1 MYNRAMQIPS
11 MRKMGAGLGSF
22 VLGRNVATV
31 EDRNYRNLL
40 LSGAWFGP
48 IEGGIFTYLSVFL
61 ARLGAT
67 PSVISLMTSLP
78 SLIGIVT
85 FLPGGAYIERQS
97 NLVRVLVRA
106 VFLSRI
112 VYPVIAL
119 APLFV
124 PTAYLP
130 IVIVLLWTLASL
142 PSAIHIPAF
151 AAIMQKAIPT
161 QRRAKFNGTRWGLMA
176 FISGL
181 MIALFGFML
190 DRSAFPLG
198 YQIVFMI
205 SFGAAMMNM
214 YYFSKVEVPPFVRD
228 PDKEQPHQGATTG
241 ESAALPR
248 LVRLRHFLRAFTA
261 HPAFVRYNAASFAF
275 RLTLT
280 MPAGLFSVYW
290 VTTLNA
296 SDTWIGLRGTS
307 GYAALVLGYWF
318 WGRMASRIGHRGLL
332 LICGAGVAFYPALT
346 ALAPSVVWLLPAAV
360 LWGFTVSGIDIGL
373 FDMLLIS
380 SPAGRMPSFA
390 ALANVLN
397 NVSLAIGPLL
407 GAALAGLVGT
417 RTALLVIGGLQ
428 LFATLGFL
436 LLPNREQEKATAQRD
451 A

>member
-1 MYNRAMQIPS
+1 
-11 MRKMGAGLGSF
+11 MGTGLGSF
-22 VLGRNVATV
+22 VLGRNTATV

-48 IEGGIFTYLSVFL
+48 VDGGIFTYLSVFL
-61 ARLGAT
+61 ARLGA
-67 PSVISLMTSLP
+67 SASIISLLTSLP
-78 SLIGIVT
+78 SLFGIVT
-85 FLPGGAYIERQS
+85 FLPGGAYVERQS

-124 PTAYLP
+124 PSAYLP

-151 AAIMQKAIPT
+151 AAMMQKAIPT
-161 QRRAKFNGTRWGLMA
+161 QRRAKFNGTRWALMA
-176 FISGL
+176 LVSGST
-181 MIALFGFML
+181 IAIFGFML

-205 SFGAAMMNM
+205 SFGAALLNM

-228 PDKEQPHQGATTG
+228 PDKQQRSAETTV
-241 ESAALPR
+241 ESAASLPR
-248 LVRLRHFLRAFTA
+248 LVRLLFFLRAFAA
-261 HPAFVRYNAASFAF
+261 HPAFVRYNASSFAF
-275 RLTLT
+275 RLALT
-280 MPAGLFSVYW
+280 MPVGLFSVYW
-290 VTTLNA
+290 VNTLHA
-296 SDTWIGLRGTS
+296 SDAWIGLRGTA

-332 LICGAGVAFYPALT
+332 LTCGAGLAFYPALT
-346 ALAPSVVWLLPAAV
+346 ALAPSVQWLLPAAV
-360 LWGFTVSGIDIGL
+360 LWGFTASGIDIGL

-380 SPAGRMPSFA
+380 APAGRLPSFA
-390 ALANVLN
+390 ALSNVLN
-397 NVSLAIGPLL
+397 SIALAAGPLI
-407 GAALAGLVGT
+407 GAALAGMVGT
-417 RTALLVIGGLQ
+417 RAALLVIGGLQ

-436 LLPNREQEKATAQRD
+436 LLPNREQEKATAH
-451 A
+451 